1 MVIRSPA
8 VADLFYPSQ
17 RRELQRFVSHS
28 LEKAS
33 IALPALPSPP
43 KAIIVPHAGFIYSGQ
58 TAAYAYASIW
68 PRNIHRVV
76 LLGPSHRVAFYGM
89 AVPFCDQFE
98 TPLGKIEIDSDL
110 IDQALL
116 HARVETN
123 DAAHAQE
130 HSLEVQLPFLQHLL
144 GDFTLLPICIG
155 SVEAKAVAQVIESLW
170 HHDDTLFVISS
181 DLSHFHSY
189 QEARRLDQ
197 QSIQMILNQQAVLNH
212 EQACGATGINALLK
226 VSCKYHLT
234 AQLLDYKNSGDS
246 AGDKESVVGY
256 TSVAFFDHH
265 RAAND

>member
-1 MVIRSPA
+1 MAVRSPA
-8 VADLFYPSQ
+8 LADLFYPGQS
-17 RRELQRFVSHS
+17 RELQRFVSHS
-28 LEKAS
+28 LKKAS
-33 IALPALPSPP
+33 LALPPLPSPP

-68 PRNIHRVV
+68 PKNIRRVV

-89 AVPFCDQFE
+89 AVPSYDQFE
-98 TPLGKIEIDSDL
+98 TPLGKIEIDSEL

-116 HARVETN
+116 HTRVEAN

-130 HSLEVQLPFLQHLL
+130 HSLEVQLPFLQQLL

-155 SVEAKAVAQVIESLW
+155 SVEAEAVAQVIESLW
-170 HHDDTLFVISS
+170 HHDDILFVISS
-181 DLSHFHSY
+181 DLSHFHSD

-197 QSIQMILNQQAVLNH
+197 QSIQMILNQQAALDH

-226 VSCKYHLT
+226 VTCKHHLI

-256 TSVAFFDHH
+256 TSIAFFDHH
-265 RAAND
+265 GDAND